1 MGKIKWKISVVAL
14 LAVLVTLMSQPALAY
29 FTTVGQATSV
39 ITAGNLRFLV
49 RMTTDAGTDIPDEG
63 VYILPGDVV
72 SKRVSIQSD
81 CSNPFYLRVKIVCG
95 VDAQELSAED
105 CLKLNIDENVW
116 RYADGWYYY
125 QGIVAPGE
133 MTVPVFSHVEVVGSK
148 VDNRYIGK
156 TLTLNVLAQA
166 VQSDNNPI
174 IDGDPATAH
183 GWPAEQ
189 EASE

>member
-39 ITAGNLRFLV
+39 ITAGELRFLV
-49 RMTTDAGTDIPDEG
+49 HTTTDAGTQIPDEG

-72 SKRVSIQSD
+72 SKRVAIESD
-81 CSNPFYLRVKIVCG
+81 CNHPFYLRIKIVCG
-95 VDAQELSAED
+95 VDAQELAADE

-116 RYADGWYYY
+116 RYVDGWYYY
-125 QGIVAPGE
+125 QGIVTPGE
-133 MTVPVFSHVEVVGSK
+133 TTVPVFSHVEVVGSK

-166 VQSDNNPI
+166 VQSENNPI
-174 IDGDPATAH
+174 TDGDPATAH